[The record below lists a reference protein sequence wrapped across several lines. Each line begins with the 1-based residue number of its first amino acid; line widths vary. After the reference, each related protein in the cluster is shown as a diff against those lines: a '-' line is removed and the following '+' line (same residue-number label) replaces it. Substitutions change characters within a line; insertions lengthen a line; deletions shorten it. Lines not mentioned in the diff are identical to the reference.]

1 MRPVFENTLFTNGQF
16 CGKINRMFLVWGVAL
31 VRLDKLLTVTAT
43 ATRSES
49 ARAVRAGAVLVNG
62 VAAKSSA
69 MQVDPERDRVVFCGS
84 EVVYRLH
91 HYVILN
97 KPQGYVSAT
106 EDGKDPTVLELL
118 PQKYTTLGLFPC
130 GRLDKN
136 TLGLMLLTDD
146 GELAHRLLSPRH
158 HVEKRY
164 FFRVK
169 FPLNEAECMQF
180 REGLVLEDG
189 YETKPAGIE
198 LSPDMKSG
206 IITLVEG
213 KYHQIK
219 RMMLALHNQITH
231 LERISFGP
239 LTLPQD
245 LERGAWRELTGAEE
259 QALLDAAKTV

>member
-1 MRPVFENTLFTNGQF
+1 MKRGDF
-16 CGKINRMFLVWGVAL
+16 

-43 ATRSES
+43 ATRSEA

-62 VAAKSSA
+62 VPAKSA
-69 MQVDPERDRVVFCGS
+69 AVHIDPERDAVEYCGRA
-84 EVVYRLH
+84 VMYRTH
-91 HYVILN
+91 HYIILN
-97 KPQGYVSAT
+97 KPIGYVSAT

-118 PQKYTTLGLFPC
+118 PPKYTALGLFPC

-146 GELAHRLLSPRH
+146 GDLAHRLLSPRR
-158 HVEKRY
+158 HVTKRY
-164 FFRVK
+164 YFRVK
-169 FPLNEAECMQF
+169 FPLTEAECARF

-189 YETKPAGIE
+189 YETKPADIA
-198 LSPDMKSG
+198 LSSDMTSG
-206 IITLVEG
+206 VITLIEG

-239 LTLPQD
+239 LSLPSE
-245 LERGAWRELTGAEE
+245 LARGAWRELTQEE
-259 QALLDAAKTV
+259 ENALREAAK